1 MPNKQTIR
9 STIIRKIQ
17 RHIKEGR
24 PEIAVLIVAFCSA
37 AVTICVALIAS
48 ILLAVVSE
56 MRKPS
61 NATHQECGDPK
72 QQDSSAVAS
81 LDRVQRVQ
89 REDSFTLE
97 RYVRRPASADAT
109 AAS

>member
-61 NATHQECGDPK
+61 DATHQECYDPK
-72 QQDSSAVAS
+72 QQESSAVAS
-81 LDRVQRVQ
+81 LDRVQR
-89 REDSFTLE
+89 EDSFRPE
-97 RYVRRPASADAT
+97 KYVRRPASAERPT
-109 AAS
+109 PAA